1 MKKLWDRSEIWFSV
15 LMIVIYVVGNSNLD
29 RLSDALGIEM
39 VLTLPFDILL
49 FALFV
54 AFIRKNGLSGYY
66 GLCAP
71 KATARE
77 MLYYLPLLLIST
89 VNVWFGYVMNK
100 HPLEGLVYF
109 LAMIATGL
117 VEELLFRGFLFRAMS
132 KNNLRFAV
140 ILTSLLFGL
149 GHIVNLINGSGA
161 GTLETVCQIFYAVS
175 IGFLFAAVLLKSRSL
190 IPCMV
195 SHAMF
200 NSLSLFAN
208 EPMHEKYLIP
218 ILISL
223 CVLSVATAIY
233 YLKTA
238 RLEEKTEA

>member
-15 LMIVIYVVGNSNLD
+15 LLIVLYVVGNSNLD
-29 RLSDALGIEM
+29 VLSESLGIEM
-39 VLTLPFDILL
+39 VLTLPFDLL
-49 FALFV
+49 LLVLFFT
-54 AFIRKNGLSGYY
+54 FIRRNGLSDYY
-66 GLCAP
+66 CLCAP
-71 KATARE
+71 KARAAE

-89 VNVWFGYVMNK
+89 VNIWFGIVMNK
-100 HPLEGLVYF
+100 QPLEGLVYF

-149 GHIVNLINGSGA
+149 GHIVNLFNGSGA
-161 GTLETVCQIFYAVS
+161 ATLETVCQIFYAVS
-175 IGFLFAAVLLKSRSL
+175 IGFLFAAVLLKGGSL
-190 IPCMV
+190 IPCMI

-208 EPMHEKYLIP
+208 EPVHEKYQIP
-218 ILISL
+218 IAISL
-223 CVLSVATAIY
+223 CVLSAAAAVY

-238 RLEEKTEA
+238 HVKENANA

>member
-15 LMIVIYVVGNSNLD
+15 LMIVVYVVGNSNLD

-54 AFIRKNGLSGYY
+54 TFIRKNGLSAYY

-89 VNVWFGYVMNK
+89 VNIWFGFVMNK
-100 HPLEGLVYF
+100 QPLEGLVYF

-117 VEELLFRGFLFRAMS
+117 VEEVLFRGFLFRAMS
-132 KNNLRFAV
+132 KDNLRFAV

-149 GHIVNLINGSGA
+149 GHIVNLFNGSGA

-208 EPMHEKYLIP
+208 DPVHEKYLIP
-218 ILISL
+218 ISISL
-223 CVLSVATAIY
+223 CVLSVAAAIY

-238 RLEEKTEA
+238 RLEEKAEA